1 MRRLTVFLIFTVCAI
16 GTGSLLSPSPAWC
29 NIQFKEVSQQAGIT
43 RIGESWGNAWGD
55 FDGDGYL
62 DLWATNHKHK
72 PSLYRNN
79 GDGTF
84 TDIID
89 EVWDANPHTDTHGVA
104 WADFDNDG
112 DQDLVVLS
120 GSGGGINAT
129 NARQKN
135 HLYVN
140 ENGTLIEHAS
150 ALGIDFPLLRGR
162 TPLWLDFNK
171 DGRLDLLLTGIER
184 TTRTGGLVT
193 STLFQQVLNCCDNA
207 EPAAGL
213 VTSTLF
219 QQAPTGFQD
228 VSTATGLLFKKSSS
242 LAQLADVT
250 KDGNMEL
257 ILHGNP
263 YPAEVYHISV
273 TPFQQ
278 LTATLNMPK
287 RYNVLDAVFADFNG
301 DLSSDVFLARG
312 NYRSYIAT
320 PSPQRIQVS
329 IFANMEEKGISFKTD
344 GDVFFQIY
352 SVWATRLSQV
362 FIGAGG
368 HRLTEFDGE
377 FIGVD
382 PVRNAAA
389 FKFVLSPEDPR
400 SIGLK
405 NRPAVQ
411 NYGIY
416 VGYDIEMKEWT
427 VLYHT
432 MPAHRTIG
440 SVTMDAIIEASQ
452 PISKVEPINFK
463 PAELAF
469 SPQSI
474 LLINRLNG
482 FETANT
488 SFSGDAPSVTHGDF
502 DNDMDVD
509 IYVVRSSNAGNLPNH
524 LYENQGNGT
533 FVQVSGAGGAE
544 GSPDGKGQSVTMADY
559 DRDGYL
565 DLFVTNGRG
574 AWPFNE
580 GPDQLFRNIGTG
592 NNWLQIDLEGT
603 VSNRDGIGARIF
615 ATTPDGKTQLRENGG
630 GIHWC
635 QQDQKRIHFGL
646 AQNEK
651 VSELVIHWPS
661 GTVQKLW
668 DIPANQLLHVVEAPT
683 ASRPGDV
690 NQDGL
695 VNILDFA
702 SVVKHFGET
711 PPTEAR
717 TDVNGDGTVNI
728 LDLVWMLNAT
738 KPKK

>member
-16 GTGSLLSPSPAWC
+16 GIGSPLSLSPAWG
-29 NIQFKEVSQQAGIT
+29 NIQFEEVSQHAGIT

-89 EVWDANPHTDTHGVA
+89 EVWDANPHADTHGVA

-140 ENGTLIEHAS
+140 ENGILVERAS
-150 ALGIDFPLLRGR
+150 DMGVDFPLLRGR
-162 TPLWLDFNK
+162 TPLWADLNS
-171 DGRLDLLLTGIER
+171 DGRLDLLLTGILR
-184 TTRTGGLVT
+184 TDRTGGLVT
-193 STLFQQVLNCCDNA
+193 STLFSQ
-207 EPAAGL
+207 
-213 VTSTLF
+213 T
-219 QQAPTGFQD
+219 PTGFQN
-228 VSTATGLLFKKSSS
+228 VSTATGFMCKKSSS

-263 YPAEVYHISV
+263 YPAEVYYISV
-273 TPFQQ
+273 TPFQS

-320 PSPQRIQVS
+320 PEPQRIQVS
-329 IFANMEEKGISFKTD
+329 ILANMEEKGISFKTE
-344 GDVFFQIY
+344 GDAFFQIY

-382 PVRNAAA
+382 PVRNAAS

-405 NRPAVQ
+405 NRPAVE

-416 VGYDIEMKEWT
+416 VGYDAGTKKWT

-432 MPAHRTIG
+432 MPSLQTIG
-440 SVTMDAIIEASQ
+440 NVTMYAIIETSQ
-452 PISKVEPINFK
+452 PISEIEPINFS

-469 SPQSI
+469 RPQSI
-474 LLINRLNG
+474 LLINGPNG

-488 SFSGDAPSVTHGDF
+488 SFSGDAPSVTSGDF

-533 FVQVSGAGGAE
+533 FVEVLGAGGAE

-603 VSNRDGIGARIF
+603 VSNRDGIGARIL

-630 GIHWC
+630 GIHWA

-690 NQDGL
+690 NQDGQL
-695 VNILDFA
+695 NLLDFA

-717 TDVNGDGTVNI
+717 ADVNGDGTVNI

-738 KPKK
+738 KQKK

>member
-1 MRRLTVFLIFTVCAI
+1 MRRLTLLLIFSLF
-16 GTGSLLSPSPAWC
+16 GSGSSLLLSPAWSD
-29 NIQFKEVSQQAGIT
+29 IQFEDVSQHAGIT

-89 EVWDANPHTDTHGVA
+89 EVWNANPHADTHGVA

-129 NARQKN
+129 NAKQKN
-135 HLYVN
+135 HFYVN
-140 ENGTLIEHAS
+140 ENGILIERAS
-150 ALGIDFPLLRGR
+150 DLGVDFPLLRGR
-162 TPLWLDFNK
+162 TPLWLDSNS
-171 DGRLDLLLTGIER
+171 DGRLDLLLTGILR
-184 TTRTGGLVT
+184 TDRTGGLVT
-193 STLFQQVLNCCDNA
+193 STLFQQT
-207 EPAAGL
+207 PI
-213 VTSTLF
+213 
-219 QQAPTGFQD
+219 GFQD
-228 VSTATGLLFKKSSS
+228 VSTATGFMLEKSCS

-250 KDGNMEL
+250 KDGNMDL

-263 YPAEVYHISV
+263 YPTEVYHISA
-273 TPFQQ
+273 TPFRE

-287 RYNVLDAVFADFNG
+287 RYNVLDTVFADFNG

-320 PSPQRIQVS
+320 PDSQRIQIS
-329 IFANMEEKGISFKTD
+329 ILANMEEKGVSFKTS
-344 GDVFFQIY
+344 GDAFFQIY

-368 HRLTEFDGE
+368 HRLTAFDGE
-377 FIGVD
+377 FIGTD

-389 FKFVLSPEDPR
+389 FKFALSPHDPR
-400 SIGLK
+400 VMGLK
-405 NRPAVQ
+405 NRPAVE

-416 VGYDIEMKEWT
+416 VGYDAGTKKWT

-432 MPAHRTIG
+432 MPSLRTIG
-440 SVTMDAIIEASQ
+440 NVTMDAIIETSQ
-452 PISKVEPINFK
+452 PISEVEPINFR
-463 PAELAF
+463 PAELTF
-469 SPQSI
+469 RPESI
-474 LLINRLNG
+474 LLINGTNG

-488 SFSGDAPSVTHGDF
+488 SFSGDTPSVTSGDF

-574 AWPFNE
+574 AYPFNE
-580 GPDQLFRNIGTG
+580 GPDQLFRNVGTG

-603 VSNRDGIGARIF
+603 VSNRDGIGARIL
-615 ATTPDGKTQLRENGG
+615 ATTPDGKTQLRENSG
-630 GIHWC
+630 GIHWS
-635 QQDQKRIHFGL
+635 QQDQKRVHFGL

-668 DIPANQLLHVVEAPT
+668 DIPVNQLLHVVEAST

-690 NQDGL
+690 NQDGE
-695 VNILDFA
+695 VNLLDFA

-728 LDLVWMLNAT
+728 LDLVWILHVTN
-738 KPKK
+738 PKK